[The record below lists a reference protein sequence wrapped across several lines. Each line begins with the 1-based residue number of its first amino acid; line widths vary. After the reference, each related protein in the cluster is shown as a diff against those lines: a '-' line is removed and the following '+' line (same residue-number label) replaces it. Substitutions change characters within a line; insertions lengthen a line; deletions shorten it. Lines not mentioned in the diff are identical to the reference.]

1 MTNGSRGPPFGRF
14 FYFKPEPC
22 PVQDFKKNEEN
33 VMSDSLLSPA
43 TPKHIDEMP
52 ADCEKS

>member
-14 FYFKPEPC
+14 FYFIPEAYPF
-22 PVQDFKKNEEN
+22 QDLKQDEEN
-33 VMSDSLLSPA
+33 VMSDSLLFPA

-52 ADCEKS
+52 ANFKTS